1 MSADER
7 RKLHALCTA
16 HLDDFTQDS
25 QAIATTFRPILT
37 GLGGSAG
44 ASESRPE
51 AATWQAASEE
61 LLTAARRVETLSAV
75 VLGVS
80 APKGTYE
87 AAPSELLAALAQL
100 SSRVEQCRKL
110 LAEPN

>member
-1 MSADER
+1 MAGLPEEP
-7 RKLHALCTA
+7 RKREQRLR
-16 HLDDFTQDS
+16 
-25 QAIATTFRPILT
+25 IAT
-37 GLGGSAG
+37 S
-44 ASESRPE
+44 ASETRPD
-51 AATWQAASEE
+51 AVTWQAASDE

-80 APKGTYE
+80 TPKGTYE
-87 AAPSELLAALAQL
+87 AVPSQLLAALAHL